1 MSEKYR
7 VLIVD
12 DSTVF
17 RSQIRW
23 ALESVPEIEIVG
35 YAANGRFAVDALK
48 NKPVD
53 LITLDLEMPEMNGL
67 ETLKELNR
75 LNIRVKTIVF
85 SSLTKAG
92 AEATLAALA
101 LGASDFLTKPNLSGT
116 QGGSPAEV
124 IRSLLV
130 PKILQFCGRG
140 ASLSLP
146 TTTPQQKAVPKP
158 LDPIS
163 TFKWDFFIPKIVVI
177 ASSTGG
183 PQALE
188 RLFKNISAPF
198 QCPILIVQHMPPIFT
213 AFLADH
219 ISRLTKL
226 PIKEAS
232 HLEPIQKQVYIAP
245 GNFHMRVGNVG
256 GVSTILLD
264 QGEQRGSVRPAAD
277 NLFES
282 AAGEFRS
289 NCLGIVLTGMGA
301 DGKDGA
307 LAIKRERG
315 AIIIQDRETSVV
327 FGMPGAVFDA
337 NAYDMM
343 GSVETIAGKLAHLG
357 VCGLKSS

>member
-35 YAANGRFAVDALK
+35 YAANGRLAVDALK

-53 LITLDLEMPEMNGL
+53 LVTLDLEMPEMNGL

-75 LNIRVKTIVF
+75 LNIKVKTIVF

-92 AEATLAALA
+92 AEATLSALA
-101 LGASDFLTKPNLSGT
+101 LGASDFLTKPNLAGSQNT
-116 QGGSPAEV
+116 SPAEV

-130 PKILQFCGRG
+130 PKILQFCGRTPVSVPSQFNIPG
-140 ASLSLP
+140 PAPQASSVP
-146 TTTPQQKAVPKP
+146 TG
-158 LDPIS
+158 
-163 TFKWDFFIPKIVVI
+163 FKWDLFIPKVVVI

-188 RLFKNISAPF
+188 KLFKCITGPF

-219 ISRLTKL
+219 IARLTGL
-226 PIKEAS
+226 PIKEAV
-232 HLEPIQKQVYIAP
+232 HLEPVQKQIYIAP
-245 GNFHMRVGNVG
+245 GNFHMRIGNVG
-256 GVSTILLD
+256 GSPKILLD
-264 QGEQRGSVRPAAD
+264 QSEQRGSVRPAAD

-282 AAGEFRS
+282 AAGEYRAH
-289 NCLGIVLTGMGA
+289 CLGVVMTGMGA
-301 DGKDGA
+301 DGRDGA
-307 LAIKRERG
+307 LAIKREHG
-315 AIIIQDRETSVV
+315 AVIIQDKETSVV
-327 FGMPGAVFDA
+327 FGMPGAIFDL
-337 NAYDMM
+337 NAYDYM
-343 GSVETIAGKLAHLG
+343 GPIESIANKLAHLG
-357 VCGLKSS
+357 VCRLKSS